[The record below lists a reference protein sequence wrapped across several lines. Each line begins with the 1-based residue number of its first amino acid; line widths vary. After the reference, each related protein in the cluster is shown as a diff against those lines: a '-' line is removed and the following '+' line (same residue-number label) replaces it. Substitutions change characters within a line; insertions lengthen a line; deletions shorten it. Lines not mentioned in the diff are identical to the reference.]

1 MKNPSGAICG
11 AKHGNKW
18 AVWEVDKKLQVK
30 GVGANLVLDFIR
42 AEDDVVG
49 LGRVH
54 AEVHGTLLAVERETP
69 EVKSAAV
76 LHVHLVHHDQRVFH
90 AQVNFL

>member
-1 MKNPSGAICG
+1 MKSPSSAICG
-11 AKHGNKW
+11 AKHRNKW

-54 AEVHGTLLAVERETP
+54 AEVHGALLAVEREAP
-69 EVKSAAV
+69 QVEGAAV
-76 LHVHLVHHDQRVFH
+76 LDVHFVHHHQRVLH
-90 AQVNFL
+90 AEVDFF